1 MRRYKV
7 KIIKISLFV
16 LAALLL
22 TACGEGKYEGM
33 SNSEL
38 KEKKKHCDSI
48 PKKSAV
54 FANGCDKITKEVK
67 RRRAE
72 RRKK

>member
-1 MRRYKV
+1 M
-7 KIIKISLFV
+7 KIAKITLFTIIT
-16 LAALLL
+16 LLL
-22 TACGEGKYEGM
+22 LSCGGGKYESM

-54 FANGCDKITKEVK
+54 FANGCDKISEEVK
-67 RRRAE
+67 RRRSE
-72 RRKK
+72 RSKK

>member
-1 MRRYKV
+1 MKLLKV
-7 KIIKISLFV
+7 SFCMMSALFI
-16 LAALLL
+16 LN
-22 TACGEGKYEGM
+22 CGGGKYESM

-38 KEKKKHCDSI
+38 KEKQQHCDSI

-54 FANGCDKITKEVK
+54 FANGCAKISKEVK

-72 RRKK
+72 RNKR

>member
-1 MRRYKV
+1 MKLT
-7 KIIKISLFV
+7 KITITAM
-16 LAALLL
+16 LAFLLL
-22 TACGEGKYEGM
+22 SCGGGKYESM

-67 RRRAE
+67 RRRSE
-72 RRKK
+72 RNKK